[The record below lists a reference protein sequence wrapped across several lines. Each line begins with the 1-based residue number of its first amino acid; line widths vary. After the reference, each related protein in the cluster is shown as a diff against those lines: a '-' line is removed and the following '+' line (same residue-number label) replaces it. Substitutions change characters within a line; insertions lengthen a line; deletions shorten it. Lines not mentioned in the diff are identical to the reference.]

1 MGGDVAGARDDG
13 LDVVNLMHGREDVP
27 AMEVGDVV
35 GVGAHRCR
43 REGHPGLDDRA
54 RQKDRG

>member
-27 AMEVGDVV
+27 GIEV
-35 GVGAHRCR
+35 
-43 REGHPGLDDRA
+43 
-54 RQKDRG
+54 Q

>member
-27 AMEVGDVV
+27 ALEVGHRAIAV
-35 GVGAHRCR
+35 GGVYHHSKQGRHRI
-43 REGHPGLDDRA
+43 LDLGG
-54 RQKDRG
+54 RG